1 MPQLRA
7 SIEYSCNLVV
17 NSNIKLGKLKLRQI
31 FKLSDVGS
39 PTNNIIVDLV
49 PPRVLTP
56 VSMVFFS
63 YNYFWLLCHPSLRQ
77 SPLIPA
83 SLKVGDFSRRI

>member
-31 FKLSDVGS
+31 FKLSDVDS
-39 PTNNIIVDLV
+39 PTNNYCGLGTPR
-49 PPRVLTP
+49 PPSPWL
-56 VSMVFFS
+56 FFS

-83 SLKVGDFSRRI
+83 SLKVGGFTSKM

>member
-31 FKLSDVGS
+31 FKLSDVDS
-39 PTNNIIVDLV
+39 PPTNNYCGLGT
-49 PPRVLTP
+49 PLTP
-56 VSMVFFS
+56 VSMAFF
-63 YNYFWLLCHPSLRQ
+63 F
-77 SPLIPA
+77 
-83 SLKVGDFSRRI
+83 V

>member
-7 SIEYSCNLVV
+7 NIEYSCNLVV
-17 NSNIKLGKLKLRQI
+17 NSNIKLGKLKLREI
-31 FKLSDVGS
+31 FKLSDVDS
-39 PTNNIIVDLV
+39 PTNNYCGLGTSSD
-49 PPRVLTP
+49 PRLHGF
-56 VSMVFFS
+56 FFS

-83 SLKVGDFSRRI
+83 SLKVGGFTSKM

>member
-31 FKLSDVGS
+31 SSSQTL
-39 PTNNIIVDLV
+39 TALQIIIVDLV
-49 PPRVLTP
+49 
-56 VSMVFFS
+56 
-63 YNYFWLLCHPSLRQ
+63 LL
-77 SPLIPA
+77 
-83 SLKVGDFSRRI
+83 

>member
-17 NSNIKLGKLKLRQI
+17 KSNIKLGKLKLRQI
-31 FKLSDVGS
+31 FKLSDVDS
-39 PTNNIIVDLV
+39 PTNNIIVDLG
-49 PPRVLTP
+49 PPLTP

-63 YNYFWLLCHPSLRQ
+63 YNYFWVLCHPSLRQ

-83 SLKVGDFSRRI
+83 SLKVGGFTTKM

>member
-1 MPQLRA
+1 MPQLRT

-39 PTNNIIVDLV
+39 PTNNYCGLGTSSSSD
-49 PPRVLTP
+49 PRLHG
-56 VSMVFFS
+56 FF
-63 YNYFWLLCHPSLRQ
+63 F
-77 SPLIPA
+77 
-83 SLKVGDFSRRI
+83 V

>member
-31 FKLSDVGS
+31 FKLSDVDS
-39 PTNNIIVDLV
+39 PIQIIIVDLV
-49 PPRVLTP
+49 
-56 VSMVFFS
+56 
-63 YNYFWLLCHPSLRQ
+63 LL
-77 SPLIPA
+77 
-83 SLKVGDFSRRI
+83 

>member
-31 FKLSDVGS
+31 FKLSDVDS
-39 PTNNIIVDLV
+39 ATNNYCGLGTSSDPHLHGFFFRIIIFGFYAIL
-49 PPRVLTP
+49 
-56 VSMVFFS
+56 
-63 YNYFWLLCHPSLRQ
+63 H
-77 SPLIPA
+77 
-83 SLKVGDFSRRI
+83 